1 MINIKT
7 NFDYYL
13 KPNLILLME
22 IPSSID

>member
-1 MINIKT
+1 MINIETK
-7 NFDYYL
+7 FGYYL